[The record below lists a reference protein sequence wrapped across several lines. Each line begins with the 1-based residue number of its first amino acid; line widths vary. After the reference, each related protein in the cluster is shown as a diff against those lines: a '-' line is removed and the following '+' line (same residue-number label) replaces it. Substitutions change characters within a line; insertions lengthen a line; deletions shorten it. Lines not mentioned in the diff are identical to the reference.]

1 MIKHVSYLDG
11 SEGVDLLEAFN
22 KHGNKF
28 IELCNI
34 ADDKIIDVT
43 LDENEKKPKILF
55 WNSKKTYLTFSQLS
69 NGTKKILVIGSII
82 LDALEKNNLLLIDE
96 IELSLHSTLVNF
108 LINLNS
114 SKDFNHFS
122 QLIFTTHSPFVAFSM
137 TNDQLYYI
145 NNKNNNYYISS
156 ISNAI
161 KNNIITK
168 DKNPEKAWIEDLLI
182 KNPDLNKIKHFLNN

>member
-1 MIKHVSYLDG
+1 
-11 SEGVDLLEAFN
+11 
-22 KHGNKF
+22 
-28 IELCNI
+28 
-34 ADDKIIDVT
+34 
-43 LDENEKKPKILF
+43 
-55 WNSKKTYLTFSQLS
+55 
-69 NGTKKILVIGSII
+69 
-82 LDALEKNNLLLIDE
+82 
-96 IELSLHSTLVNF
+96 
-108 LINLNS
+108 
-114 SKDFNHFS
+114 
-122 QLIFTTHSPFVAFSM
+122 M